1 MDQHLARQLTE
12 RFGRK
17 DAETAVLPPTQALDR
32 SLSPMRIKRAEL
44 GDNGRFSGY
53 LSIFNNVDFYGE
65 IVRPGA
71 FTETIKNWKAEGSVM
86 PLLWQHSSFEPIGV
100 WNDLKEDDTG
110 LWADGQILVDAGP
123 LEQRAWAHV
132 KAGSLS
138 GLSIGYYVN
147 KWSMDEEEGILYLDE
162 IDLREGSLVTFPANR
177 EAQIDTVKKTS
188 LELRRRVAHGEPLT
202 VRQMEFALR
211 EHCGLSKAEARGV
224 IDTGYKTWLSQSSDL
239 GDDSD
244 HGWNEPPRGLNI

>member
-1 MDQHLARQLTE
+1 MDVDLIPKLMNA
-12 RFGRK
+12 FGRK
-17 DAETAVLPPTQALDR
+17 DAINATMPPSQALDR
-32 SLSPMRIKRAEL
+32 SLSPLRIKRAEL
-44 GDNGRFSGY
+44 GENGKFSGY
-53 LSIFNNVDFYGE
+53 LSKFNNVDFYGE

-86 PLLWQHSSFEPIGV
+86 PLLWQHSSMEPIGV
-100 WNDLKEDDTG
+100 WNELKEDKVG
-110 LWADGQILVDAGP
+110 LFAEGQILVEAGP
-123 LEQRAWAHV
+123 LEARAWAHV

-147 KWSMDEEEGILYLDE
+147 KWSMDEDEGILYLDE

-188 LELRRRVAHGEPLT
+188 LELRRRVAHGQPLT

-211 EHCGLSKAEARGV
+211 EHCGLSKQEARGV
-224 IDTGYKTWLSQSSDL
+224 IDDGYKSWLSSASEL
-239 GDDSD
+239 GDDSLV
-244 HGWNEPPRGLNI
+244 GWNDPPRVMTL

>member
-1 MDQHLARQLTE
+1 MKRDLVPLTN

-17 DAETAVLPPTQALDR
+17 DTQTAAMPPSQALDR
-32 SLSPMRIKRAEL
+32 SLSPARIKRAEL

-53 LSIFNNVDFYGE
+53 LSVFNNTDFYGE
-65 IVRPGA
+65 VVRPGA
-71 FTETIKNWKAEGSVM
+71 FTETIATWKAEGSVL

-100 WNDLKEDDTG
+100 WTDLKEDDYG
-110 LWADGQILVDAGP
+110 LWAAGQILVDAGS

-177 EAQIDTVKKTS
+177 EAQIDTVKKTA
-188 LELRRRVAHGEPLT
+188 LEMRRRVAHGEPLT

-211 EHCGLSKAEARGV
+211 EHCGLSKQEARGV
-224 IDTGYKTWLSQSSDL
+224 IDTGYKSWLDQATDL
-239 GDDSD
+239 GVDSLD
-244 HGWNEPPRGLNI
+244 GWNEPPRALSI